1 MDEIIAILILLALAI
16 PLIALILAIVAL
28 ARGGDHRA
36 QIMRLSR
43 KVDHLER
50 TLRNPQQPHPPSTT
64 PLKSGDASG
73 GLVPERDPTAT
84 SQLAES
90 KRKRTTTAPSEQTT
104 PQPTPSDVPPPLPE
118 RDDLVQQLVTPD
130 APNAPVEP
138 ADAVEDDERESLLG
152 TELITERSA
161 PTSSIP
167 TAPPVKPKPK
177 KAPRKPI
184 SFEELLSTKVIVWV
198 AAVAVAMSGVFLVR
212 YFVQQGLLTD
222 NLKIGLA
229 FALGLAFITAG
240 EFARK
245 MRYGMIGQGLVASG
259 IPVLYAA
266 VFGGTQLY
274 ALPWMPMPLA
284 FALLAV
290 ITVAAVF
297 LSLRHG
303 PLVAVL
309 GLIGGFLMPALIG
322 AHHESAAV
330 LFGYLF
336 ILQIA
341 LLALSRSRQWAWL
354 TVLALLG
361 GLFWAGGWIMW
372 AESIGALEQRGWVA
386 MFLLSTVVAFV
397 ASTWKDD
404 DDRDSDKTSGG
415 DMATLIGWLAV
426 PAALIMSAI
435 LVRVGAFTNLD
446 WAQLGLM
453 SAAAI
458 VMARLRSRY
467 MPMPWIGAGIVGLL
481 LIVWANMHGDAGI
494 EFQSGRFLTIVGAFG
509 VLYAGGAYACLWKS
523 DRAGVWAYLSAIAGV
538 GYGAIAYVFVDPQ
551 TLGGPWWVWTAIGA
565 GLYAALAIPM
575 GARRAEMGVQGDRA
589 MAGMIIASTFLAWAA
604 LWMGVENFEGHPGLL
619 AIFWSGLIPV
629 VALLAVRYKLA
640 DLHIATGAV
649 ALAVAA
655 RLLLNPN
662 VFTYPI
668 GETPVWNWLLA
679 GYGIPCIAFAL
690 TAWILRKHDDKTVR
704 GMYEAGAAIIGF
716 AMASLMV
723 RHGFHPTKAG
733 DGGFGLYEVS
743 TYATTWGGL
752 AVVLAMLG
760 AKLDRDVLRG
770 AAVLS
775 GIAMIVVML
784 IPLFGLNPIAQPID
798 VGDTVVFNGLLYI
811 YGVPA
816 LLAVAMGTM
825 VARVDKGAAP
835 GRILQMAGCVFGF
848 AMVSLMVRHGFDRG
862 FDLVRVSVFEW
873 GTYAAVWGGISVA
886 LGAVALF
893 GKRPTIAGL
902 SLVMLA
908 LSLGA
913 TFLGPVLVVNPL
925 FHQTDVGATR
935 VFNWLLYLYGLPVI
949 IALASARLI
958 HHRGGQR
965 AAVVASGLCGLA
977 LAFVLVTLQ
986 VRHAFLG
993 PILEGPWPTDA
1004 EGYAYSAA
1012 WIGFALVLLAA
1023 ALLWRSPIQTALR
1036 WSSLAVMLIAVG
1048 KVFLYDTRELD
1059 DLWRVMS
1066 FLGLGVTLFAVAW
1079 VYQRYVFARRDGD
1092 EDGEAVESDDPEAI
1106 EA

>member
-16 PLIALILAIVAL
+16 PLIALILAIVAMS
-28 ARGGDHRA
+28 RTGDHRA

-43 KVDHLER
+43 KVDQLER
-50 TLRNPQQPHPPSTT
+50 AARHPQPAQ
-64 PLKSGDASG
+64 
-73 GLVPERDPTAT
+73 PTAMSNLVE
-84 SQLAES
+84 SQ
-90 KRKRTTTAPSEQTT
+90 RKRTSTPPPPETKA
-104 PQPTPSDVPPPLPE
+104 PQPTPPVEPVVSDVPPPLPD
-118 RDDLVQQLVTPD
+118 RDDLVQQLV
-130 APNAPVEP
+130 EP
-138 ADAVEDDERESLLG
+138 TDAVKDDERQSLLG
-152 TELITERSA
+152 TEVITERSE
-161 PTSSIP
+161 PTTSIP

-222 NLKIGLA
+222 NLKIALA

-274 ALPWMPMPLA
+274 TLPWMPMSFG

-336 ILQIA
+336 LLQIA

-354 TVLALLG
+354 TVLALIG
-361 GLFWAGGWIMW
+361 GLVWAAGWILW

-386 MFLLSTVVAFV
+386 MFLLSTVIAFV
-397 ASTWKDD
+397 ASTWRDD
-404 DDRDSDKTSGG
+404 EHRDSDKT

-435 LVRVGAFTNLD
+435 LVRVGEFTNLD

-458 VMARLRSRY
+458 VIARLRSRY

-481 LIVWANMHGDAGI
+481 LITWASMHGDAGI
-494 EFQSGRFLTIVGAFG
+494 DFQPGRFLVVVGAFG

-523 DRAGVWAYLSAIAGV
+523 DRAGIWAYLSAIAGV
-538 GYGAIAYVFVDPQ
+538 GYGAIAYVFVDPEI
-551 TLGGPWWVWTAIGA
+551 LGGPWWVWTAIGA
-565 GLYAALAIPM
+565 VLYAALSIPV
-575 GARRAEMGVQGDRA
+575 GARRADMGEQGDCA
-589 MAGMIIASTFLAWAA
+589 TAGMIIASAFLAWAA
-604 LWMGVENFEGHPGLL
+604 LWMGVQTFEGHPGLL
-619 AIFWSGLIPV
+619 AIFWSVLIPV
-629 VALLAVRYKLA
+629 VAALAVRYKLA

-662 VFTYPI
+662 VFSYPI
-668 GETPVWNWLLA
+668 GTTPVFNWLLA
-679 GYGIPCIAFAL
+679 GYGVPCIALAL
-690 TAWILRKHDDKTVR
+690 TAWILRKHSDNSVR
-704 GMYEAGAAIIGF
+704 GLYEAGAAIVGF

-723 RHGFHPTKAG
+723 RHGFHPTKFG
-733 DGGFGLYEVS
+733 DGGFGLYEIS

-775 GIAMIVVML
+775 AIAMVAMML
-784 IPLFGLNPIAQPID
+784 VPLFPLNPIAQPLD
-798 VGDTVVFNGLLYI
+798 VGGTVVFNGLLYI

-816 LLAVAMGTM
+816 LLAIVMGTL
-825 VARVDKGAAP
+825 VLRVDRGAVP
-835 GRILQMAGCVFGF
+835 GRILQGAGCVFAF
-848 AMVSLMVRHGFDRG
+848 TMVSLMVRHGFDPA

-873 GTYAAVWGGISVA
+873 GTYAAVWGGISVV
-886 LGAVALF
+886 LGGITLLV
-893 GKRPTIAGL
+893 KRPMIAGA
-902 SLVMLA
+902 SLVMLG

-913 TFLGPVLVVNPL
+913 TFLGPVLVANPL
-925 FHQTDVGATR
+925 FHQTHVGVTP
-935 VFNWLLYLYGLPVI
+935 VFNWLLYLYGLPML
-949 IALASARLI
+949 IALVSARLV
-958 HHRGGQR
+958 HHRGGER
-965 AAVVASGLCGLA
+965 ALVVVSGLCGLA

-1023 ALLWRSPIQTALR
+1023 ALLLRSPIKTALR
-1036 WSSLAVMLIAVG
+1036 WSSLGVMLIAVG

-1092 EDGEAVESDDPEAI
+1092 EDEAVDEVDDGKSI